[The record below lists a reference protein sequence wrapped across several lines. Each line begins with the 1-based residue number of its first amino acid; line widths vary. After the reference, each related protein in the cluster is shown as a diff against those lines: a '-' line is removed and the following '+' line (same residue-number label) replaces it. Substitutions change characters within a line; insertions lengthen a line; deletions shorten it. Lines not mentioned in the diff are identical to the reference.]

1 LISGHV
7 PVHRLLLSVQGLIQ
21 HELREAVA
29 VALRLYVQIKVVVSG
44 DGVCAQGI
52 SPHVRVEGVLHRE
65 AGARCGA
72 LGDLHGDVRLRETR
86 RIVVNIHDLD
96 LDAEKLERVLQKH
109 FEVQEARDGL
119 TTYLLSVDALVHH
132 QSSVLQVDLQVR
144 RARARHGLETARG
157 KFGDVQPQIFGDISH
172 NRPALLLLRYREVQL
187 R

>member
-1 LISGHV
+1 LISGV
-7 PVHRLLLSVQGLIQ
+7 LSFTSMSLTRTLQS
-21 HELREAVA
+21 VA

-52 SPHVRVEGVLHRE
+52 SPHIRVEGVLHWE

-96 LDAEKLERVLQKH
+96 LDAEELERVLQKH

-119 TTYLLSVDALVHH
+119 ATYLLSVDALVHY
-132 QSSVLQVDLQVR
+132 QRS
-144 RARARHGLETARG
+144 
-157 KFGDVQPQIFGDISH
+157 PQIFGDISH
-172 NRPALLLLRYREVQL
+172 NRPALLLLRYRKVQL